1 MALKPLSGLFTNPTA
16 PPAGE
21 STPTTPT
28 PQSSTY
34 TCHLP
39 RMYSRPLETPQWG
52 DPIETDHYRDAL
64 PWLA

>member
-21 STPTTPT
+21 STP
-28 PQSSTY
+28 QSSTY
-34 TCHLP
+34 TCQLP

-52 DPIETDHYRDAL
+52 DPIETDRYRDAL